1 MARAPVRRSR
11 RSPFGRRS
19 GLWFAELGLSAI
31 LALTP
36 AVTIVAAGGS
46 RPQTTPSSATTARYS
61 IDATDEPLVRPA
73 TYQKLVRP
81 HASFARPKNQRAR
94 GTARWLRLNGEG
106 ELAVVSGSSAPLGWG
121 PVWRFRVEVEKGLPI
136 DPRAFAARVVD
147 VLSAP
152 RGWGRLRGIA
162 FQRVESGPVSFTVA
176 LAGPALTDRL
186 CAPLVTNGIFSC
198 YMAERAVINFRRW
211 MHGASSYGGDLA
223 AYRVYSINHEVG
235 HALGESHA
243 FCAGAGRRAP
253 VMMQQTKGVSPC
265 RPHPWPMT

>member
-1 MARAPVRRSR
+1 MPRSLRSR
-11 RSPFGRRS
+11 FGRRS

-46 RPQTTPSSATTARYS
+46 RPQTTPSSATTAQYS

-94 GTARWLRLNGEG
+94 GTARRLRLNGEG